1 MNTAKFKLVRILFN
15 DGSTHSGSYTW
26 IDVGGDLVILAGPG
40 KLVHFRREAPPASA
54 GLLTQRDIGIRQM
67 WVGRI

>member
-1 MNTAKFKLVRILFN
+1 MKQFKLVRILFN
-15 DGSTHSGSYTW
+15 DGSTHSGSYTT
-26 IDVGGDLVILAGPG
+26 IDVGGDLVILSAPG
-40 KLVHFRREAPPASA
+40 KLNHYRRDAPPASA